1 MKNTILF
8 DFNKEYYK
16 MDFRSKNVLHNAE
29 EWCYT
34 YEGKGNFA
42 VGGWCLYFEEEDD
55 MIMCELRWRGVTD

>member
-1 MKNTILF
+1 
-8 DFNKEYYK
+8 